1 MKCYERVF
9 YDVFY
14 VLFIDLFK
22 NFYSCHEEA
31 VKDERSIW
39 IYKKLMQICCCPMKI
54 KWKYADWFCFFLH
67 SLNEAL
73 VFYHLLNNSKK
84 KNTEEIRAYQSIWP
98 SSIHQ

>member
-39 IYKKLMQICCCPMKI
+39 IYKKLMQICCCPMKTSKNMLI
-54 KWKYADWFCFFLH
+54 DFAFFYAHWMKH
-67 SLNEAL
+67 
-73 VFYHLLNNSKK
+73 
-84 KNTEEIRAYQSIWP
+84 
-98 SSIHQ
+98 